1 MKEGRHRLKD
11 VTNFLQRSTKADE
24 IEDGYV
30 VSDTELL
37 MFDDVIVDGC
47 TELIL
52 DDYQVE
58 IFSREDA
65 SCDHREAPT
74 SM

>member
-11 VTNFLQRSTKADE
+11 VTNFLQRSAKVEE
-24 IEDGYV
+24 IENGYV

-58 IFSREDA
+58 IFNREDV
-65 SCDHREAPT
+65 SCDNKEAPT